1 MTQRGFSLIEALIA
15 LLVLSIGLIGVAA
28 MQIKALQSA
37 TAGYQRSVATLA
49 AVDAQEQLWAELA
62 LLNETEDC
70 TSVDVEKVEGDWKEL
85 WSADNDS
92 NPLRNTQWGNNASRI
107 DRNDDDDCEFTI
119 TLMLSNS
126 LGGINT
132 NFEYTFRLPKKPGG

>member
-1 MTQRGFSLIEALIA
+1 
-15 LLVLSIGLIGVAA
+15 
-28 MQIKALQSA
+28 MQLKALQSA

-126 LGGINT
+126 PGGINT